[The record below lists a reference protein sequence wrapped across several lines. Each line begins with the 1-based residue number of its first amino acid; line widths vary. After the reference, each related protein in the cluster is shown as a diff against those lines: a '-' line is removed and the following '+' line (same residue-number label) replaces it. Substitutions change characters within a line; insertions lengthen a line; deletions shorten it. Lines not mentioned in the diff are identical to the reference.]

1 METARKV
8 MRHAIE
14 DIRLITRNALDHVAL
29 VYKEISES
37 TPDNTQYI
45 VEDSPEERIAMSN
58 KAVDYQYKGNETYQ
72 DSSDDRF
79 STLVRHF
86 LSKGM
91 KEKQC
96 PQVDNIGLID
106 EALEYACHVADWHG
120 VEITGKH
127 FPAYTTELHNRV

>member
-8 MRHAIE
+8 MRDAIE
-14 DIRLITRNALDHVAL
+14 DTRLISRNAFDYVASM
-29 VYKEISES
+29 YKEISES

-45 VEDSPEERIAMSN
+45 VEDCPEERISISN
-58 KAVDYQYKGNETYQ
+58 KAVDYWYKDKGTYQ

-86 LSKGM
+86 LSKGT

-106 EALEYACHVADWHG
+106 EALEYAGHVADWYG
-120 VEITGKH
+120 IKITDKY
-127 FPAYTTELHNRV
+127 FPE